1 MASWASTT
9 SGDGLGMGRRG
20 GSPQEKGKNFFNCRR
35 FPLTAWEEFI
45 ILWVH
50 YSMGGRQTHH
60 GSRKEIGMDLNQY
73 FGERGLQIYLRMAAE
88 ALRSAEKPL
97 REIVAMILEAMAQDF
112 DEELPEPPETISPD

>member
-1 MASWASTT
+1 
-9 SGDGLGMGRRG
+9 
-20 GSPQEKGKNFFNCRR
+20 
-35 FPLTAWEEFI
+35 
-45 ILWVH
+45 
-50 YSMGGRQTHH
+50 
-60 GSRKEIGMDLNQY
+60 MDLNQY